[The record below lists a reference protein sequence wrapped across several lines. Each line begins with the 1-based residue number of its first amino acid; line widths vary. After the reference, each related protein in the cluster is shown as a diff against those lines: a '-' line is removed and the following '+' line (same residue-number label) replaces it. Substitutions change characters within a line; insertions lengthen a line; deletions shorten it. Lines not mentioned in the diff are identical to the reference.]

1 MSQDQYED
9 IPAVLRPVTNCSET
23 SVMNAAELRALL
35 AASLR
40 PSESSKSTSGMTAV
54 VVPAARPSQR
64 PTLTT
69 ELCMSEMSEEPMADS
84 LRGAAL

>member
-1 MSQDQYED
+1 MSDQYED
-9 IPAVLRPVTNCSET
+9 VPPVLRPVTNCSET

-40 PSESSKSTSGMTAV
+40 PSSSSQSTPSMTAV

-64 PTLTT
+64 PTLNT
-69 ELCMSEMSEEPMADS
+69 ELVLSEMGEEPMADS